1 MIGSLRGKL
10 TGKQAPRLL
19 VEVGGVGYEV
29 EAPMSTVYE
38 LPAVGGEVFLF
49 THLVVREDAQT
60 LYGFASEAERSLFRG
75 LLKVNGVGAKVALAV
90 LSGVSVDGFARAVL
104 DGDLTALTRVP
115 GIGRKTAERLIVE
128 MRDRISGEAPA
139 PAGEVGLT
147 AGKAQGPREEAAA
160 ALVALGYKPQEV
172 AKMLDGVNGDGLAS
186 EEWIRRALQAA
197 ARRRG

>member
-10 TGKQAPRLL
+10 TSKQAPRLL

-49 THLVVREDAQT
+49 THMVVREDAQT
-60 LYGFASEAERSLFRG
+60 LYGFATEAERSLFRG

-104 DGDLTALTRVP
+104 DGDLTALTQVP

-128 MRDRISGEAPA
+128 MRDRISGETPA
-139 PAGEVGLT
+139 PAGEVRL

-172 AKMLDGVNGDGLAS
+172 AKMLDAVDAKGLAS